1 MLAKLF
7 HRSHFD
13 MMFYV
18 KDCVCVWYVLG
29 GGARKVPSDSSVS
42 FALTEITSHPASELL
57 FCIQQQEV

>member
-18 KDCVCVWYVLG
+18 KDCVCVCGMYWGVVLE
-29 GGARKVPSDSSVS
+29 KYHQ
-42 FALTEITSHPASELL
+42 ILL
-57 FCIQQQEV
+57 